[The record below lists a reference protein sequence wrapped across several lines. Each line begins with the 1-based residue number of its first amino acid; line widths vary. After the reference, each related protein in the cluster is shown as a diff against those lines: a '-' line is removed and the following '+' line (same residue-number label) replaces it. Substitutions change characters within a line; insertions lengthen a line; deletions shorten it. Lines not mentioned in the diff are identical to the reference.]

1 MSQQFLD
8 IRKYRERLIDR
19 VGRIPEEYLFVS
31 IDHQELLVFRN
42 ETIQLRF
49 PVSTSAR
56 GRGNRVNSF
65 QTPTGIHAVAEKI
78 GTGSPKYT
86 IFRDRI
92 STGRIRQPGEDTE
105 NMILTRIVRLRGLE
119 SGINVG
125 PGIDSYDRYIYIH
138 GTNREDEIGRPF
150 SHGCVCMKNDDVL
163 HLFDLVWEGMIV
175 IID

>member
-1 MSQQFLD
+1 M
-8 IRKYRERLIDR
+8 
-19 VGRIPEEYLFVS
+19 
-31 IDHQELLVFRN
+31 FRN
-42 ETIQLRF
+42 ENILLRF

-65 QTPTGIHAVAEKI
+65 QTPTGIHAVAAKI
-78 GTGSPKYT
+78 GAGSPKYT

-92 STGRIRQPGEDTE
+92 STGKIRQPGEDTE

-119 SGINVG
+119 PGTNVG
-125 PGIDSYDRYIYIH
+125 PEIDSYDRYIYIH
-138 GTNREDEIGRPF
+138 GTNREDAIGRPF